1 MKKFLSLVL
10 ALVMTMSLV
19 TISAG
24 AKDFTDKD
32 SLTYEEPVQV
42 MSLLG
47 VINGYEDGSF
57 KPANTLT
64 RGAAAKIICNLLLT
78 PSVADTLPAN
88 NTGFKDVPTTNVFAK
103 YIAYCANAKIIN
115 GYSDGTFRPAA
126 TLTGYAYLK
135 MLLGALGYDAQIEGF
150 TGDTFAMNVASKA
163 GQLKLTAGNDTFVGT
178 KAVTREEACLYAFNM
193 LDCAMVEYASKGSKI
208 TVNGVEI
215 IQGASP
221 ATSIKDKD
229 GKAITFQSVKFPGL
243 KSETT
248 TDIYGRKVTTWTYG
262 KKEVTF
268 NAVNADAV
276 YYGSVSGK
284 DLFNDLKLGK
294 TTKYDLV
301 NGKGAQAVEKT
312 GAEIRDLKDNG
323 VAVDFGGIN
332 TVVEVYYTA
341 AKAATKDAAAQ
352 NAKIEIVRVP
362 YGVTTIDRVYKATS
376 TDDRYVTLTAT
387 GAAKYYTENFAKG
400 DVVLY
405 TATKDKD
412 NKWDIYTVQL
422 AKSVEG
428 KITGIRGDKATI
440 NGVNY
445 RIDKSAST
453 LTGVKAGWEGTFY
466 LGVDNTAVYFSGKKT
481 VASAD
486 NFAYI
491 YNVVE
496 SGAGYEGGVYTDGV
510 KTAYFVKADGTM
522 DKAVVAEDHA
532 KATEIVAGAVI
543 PYLLNADGKMEVA
556 TVDTATLQTKN
567 NLTGNKVPFGK
578 SHNAVSGTYMDASTK
593 FIFVAV
599 TTKTVDGE
607 SVVSKVK
614 TSTVTGYKNV
624 ADDTQNLFVVADKS
638 GKALVI
644 FVAAAAETNLT
655 ENAAFL
661 LNETPF
667 ETLNAK
673 GETIY
678 EFDVMISG
686 EEKATTLTS
695 KTADI
700 FKNKVAEGDRF
711 TYELAD
717 GILKADS
724 IVKTTEGVF
733 TGYTVTYVGDGFV
746 ALEKTTGTGA
756 SATTDTQVFNFADKY
771 LTYLGEDFSFTDL
784 KVDDVVTVY
793 TKTVDNKTVATTF
806 VISDRG

>member
-32 SLTYEEPVQV
+32 SLTHEEPVQV
-42 MSLLG
+42 ISLLG
-47 VINGYEDGSF
+47 VVNGYEDGSF

-78 PSVADTLPAN
+78 PAVADTLPAN

-150 TGDTFAMNVASKA
+150 TGNTFAMNVASKA

-229 GKAITFQSVKFPGL
+229 GKAITFRSVKFPGL
-243 KSETT
+243 KSEPA

-301 NGKGAQAVEKT
+301 NGKGVQAVEKT
-312 GAEIRDLKDNG
+312 GAEIRDLKNNG

-362 YGVTTIDRVYKATS
+362 YYVTTIDRVYKATS

-405 TATKDKD
+405 TATKDTN

-556 TVDTATLQTKN
+556 TYDDAALKVKDH
-567 NLTGNKVPFGK
+567 LTGAKVPFGK
-578 SHNAVSGTYMDASTK
+578 SHNAVDGTYMDATTK
-593 FIFVAV
+593 FVFVDV
-599 TTKTVDGE
+599 TKNDAGKVT
-607 SVVSKVK
+607 KVK
-614 TSTVTGYKNV
+614 ANIVTGYKNV

-724 IVKTTEGVF
+724 IVKTTKGVF
-733 TGYTVTYVGDGFV
+733 AGYTVTYVGDGFV
-746 ALEKTTGTGA
+746 ALEKKGA
-756 SATTDTQVFNFADKY
+756 ESQVFNFADKY

-793 TKTVDNKTVATTF
+793 TKTVDSKTVATTF

>member
-1 MKKFLSLVL
+1 M
-10 ALVMTMSLV
+10 
-19 TISAG
+19 
-24 AKDFTDKD
+24 
-32 SLTYEEPVQV
+32 
-42 MSLLG
+42 
-47 VINGYEDGSF
+47 
-57 KPANTLT
+57 
-64 RGAAAKIICNLLLT
+64 
-78 PSVADTLPAN
+78 
-88 NTGFKDVPTTNVFAK
+88 
-103 YIAYCANAKIIN
+103 
-115 GYSDGTFRPAA
+115 
-126 TLTGYAYLK
+126 
-135 MLLGALGYDAQIEGF
+135 
-150 TGDTFAMNVASKA
+150 
-163 GQLKLTAGNDTFVGT
+163 
-178 KAVTREEACLYAFNM
+178 
-193 LDCAMVEYASKGSKI
+193 
-208 TVNGVEI
+208 
-215 IQGASP
+215 
-221 ATSIKDKD
+221 
-229 GKAITFQSVKFPGL
+229 
-243 KSETT
+243 
-248 TDIYGRKVTTWTYG
+248 
-262 KKEVTF
+262 
-268 NAVNADAV
+268 
-276 YYGSVSGK
+276 
-284 DLFNDLKLGK
+284 
-294 TTKYDLV
+294 
-301 NGKGAQAVEKT
+301 
-312 GAEIRDLKDNG
+312 
-323 VAVDFGGIN
+323 DFGGIN

-341 AKAATKDAAAQ
+341 AKAATKDADAQ

-405 TATKDKD
+405 TATKDTN

-532 KATEIVAGAVI
+532 KATEIKAGAVI

-556 TVDTATLQTKN
+556 TYDDAALKVKDH
-567 NLTGNKVPFGK
+567 LTGAKVPFGK
-578 SHNAVSGTYMDASTK
+578 SHNAVDGTYMDATTK
-593 FIFVAV
+593 FVFVDV
-599 TTKTVDGE
+599 TKNDAGKVT
-607 SVVSKVK
+607 KVK
-614 TSTVTGYKNV
+614 ANIVTGYKNV

-733 TGYTVTYVGDGFV
+733 DGYTVTYVGDGFV
-746 ALEKTTGTGA
+746 ALEKKGA
-756 SATTDTQVFNFADKY
+756 ASQVFNFADKY